1 MAATGSSESGKSPQT
16 SGSLFPQPK
25 VRGRK
30 KRVSK
35 KNKSAW
41 RKHSDIK
48 DIEEFLDDQRL
59 QLRTGG
65 LVADKADDSLFYVDK
80 QNDNELEAPVAK
92 KRKKELKPLKI
103 DQIIAGE
110 TSVKPVTGHAPPMG
124 SGKVRRKEI
133 KAKELE
139 QKTGY
144 ISKERR
150 KKLKL
155 NSVQAG
161 LKKPQPVREY
171 YDLWGNVE
179 TEEKNTEKEEDEY
192 YAQVTGKTRVNVP
205 VLTQIHARKPSI
217 LPKVEVIHPGGSYN
231 PTFEEHQELLQQA
244 VHTESKKLKAEK
256 KLERQAR
263 LPPKREWATRKDKLK
278 ELTEGLL
285 DEEEDEEEGEE
296 QEGEEQEGEQSIPK
310 ATIRAEDKK
319 SRQKRRKE
327 KEQREQEQQKT
338 AEKTKKV
345 QEHEVNRLKTIK
357 KEINAL
363 EKKKEERQKKRADI
377 RAQNADKPKRL
388 SRHKYEEPFPEFKL
402 SEELV
407 GTLREFKPEGSVLK
421 DRFKS
426 LQRRNILE
434 TRVKAKRQ
442 KKYKKKYV
450 EKKQYK
456 EISINA

>member
-1 MAATGSSESGKSPQT
+1 MAATKSSDSSEAPQT

-25 VRGRK
+25 VRGKK

-48 DIEEFLDDQRL
+48 DIEDFLDDQRL

-80 QNDNELEAPVAK
+80 QNDNEDEAPMAK

-110 TSVKPVTGHAPPMG
+110 TTVKPVTGHAPPMG
-124 SGKVRRKEI
+124 SGKVRRKEM
-133 KAKELE
+133 KARELE

-144 ISKERR
+144 ISKEKR

-155 NSVQAG
+155 NSVQTG
-161 LKKPQPVREY
+161 LKKPQAVKEY
-171 YDLWGNVE
+171 YDLWGSDTKDKP
-179 TEEKNTEKEEDEY
+179 TEEEEDEY
-192 YAQVTGKTRVNVP
+192 YAQVTGKTRVKVP
-205 VLTQIHARKPSI
+205 VRTQTYAKNPSI

-231 PTFEEHQELLQQA
+231 PTFEDHQQLLQQA
-244 VHTESKKLKAEK
+244 VQSERKKVKDEK
-256 KLERQAR
+256 KLERQTR
-263 LPPKREWATRKDKLK
+263 LPPKREWATRRDKMK

-285 DEEEDEEEGEE
+285 DEEDDEEE
-296 QEGEEQEGEQSIPK
+296 EGEEQEGEQSIPK

-338 AEKTKKV
+338 ADKTKKIK
-345 QEHEVNRLKTIK
+345 EHEVNRLKAIK

-363 EKKKEERQKKRADI
+363 EKKKEERQKKREEI
-377 RAQNADKPKRL
+377 RTQNADKPKRL

-442 KKYKKKYV
+442 KKFKKKYV

-456 EISINA
+456 EISINV

>member
-1 MAATGSSESGKSPQT
+1 MAATKSSESSESPQT
-16 SGSLFPQPK
+16 LGSLFPHPS

-48 DIEEFLDDQRL
+48 DIEDFLDDQRL

-110 TSVKPVTGHAPPMG
+110 TTVKPVTGHDPPMG
-124 SGKVRRKEI
+124 SGKVRRKEA
-133 KAKELE
+133 KARELE

-161 LKKPQPVREY
+161 LKRPQAVKEY
-171 YDLWGNVE
+171 YDLWGNDA
-179 TEEKNTEKEEDEY
+179 EEKDTEKEEDEH
-192 YAQVTGKTRVNVP
+192 YAQVTGKTRVKVP
-205 VLTQIHARKPSI
+205 VRTQTHAKNPSI

-231 PTFEEHQELLQQA
+231 PTFEDHQQLLQQA
-244 VHTESKKLKAEK
+244 VRTESKKVKAEK

-263 LPPKREWATRKDKLK
+263 LPPKREWATRRDKMK

-285 DEEEDEEEGEE
+285 EEDEEEDEEEGEE
-296 QEGEEQEGEQSIPK
+296 QEGDQSIPK

-319 SRQKRRKE
+319 TRQKRRKE
-327 KEQREQEQQKT
+327 KEQREQEQQKV
-338 AEKTKKV
+338 ADKTKKV

-363 EKKKEERQKKRADI
+363 EKKKEERQKKKAEI
-377 RAQNADKPKRL
+377 RTQNADKPKRL
-388 SRHKYEEPFPEFKL
+388 GRHKYEEPFPEFKL

-456 EISINA
+456 EISINV